1 MRKSGHLNSSH
12 YGIAVIFEHLFSG
25 ENAHEKCHL
34 MTFDVNF
41 NQNDACTSRLFLTKS
56 VKVRHPKTAKC
67 YKKHLEKSK
76 STKFMLQDYK
86 FSYDYLSGI
95 GEQKIASS
103 AHCNECLRVIQDF

>member
-1 MRKSGHLNSSH
+1 MLQKR
-12 YGIAVIFEHLFSG
+12 
-25 ENAHEKCHL
+25 
-34 MTFDVNF
+34 
-41 NQNDACTSRLFLTKS
+41 
-56 VKVRHPKTAKC
+56 
-67 YKKHLEKSK
+67 HLEKSK

>member
-1 MRKSGHLNSSH
+1 MP
-12 YGIAVIFEHLFSG
+12 
-25 ENAHEKCHL
+25 
-34 MTFDVNF
+34 FDVNF
-41 NQNDACTSRLFLTKS
+41 NQNDARTSRLFWTKVS
-56 VKVRHPKTAKC
+56 KFDTQKTAKC
-67 YKKHLEKSK
+67 HKKHLEKSK

>member
-1 MRKSGHLNSSH
+1 
-12 YGIAVIFEHLFSG
+12 
-25 ENAHEKCHL
+25 

-41 NQNDACTSRLFLTKS
+41 NQNDACTSRLFFGQKCQSST
-56 VKVRHPKTAKC
+56 PKNCKNAA
-67 YKKHLEKSK
+67 KKHLEKSK